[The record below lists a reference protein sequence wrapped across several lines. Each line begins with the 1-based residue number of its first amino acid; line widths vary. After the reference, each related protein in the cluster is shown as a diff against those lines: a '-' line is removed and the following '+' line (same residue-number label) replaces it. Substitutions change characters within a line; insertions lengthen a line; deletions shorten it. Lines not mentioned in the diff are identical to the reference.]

1 MSGYYDEVNQS
12 EEFNIIQEDQKDIEC
27 DDSIS
32 VDDVL
37 NETETNNN
45 LEEEEETIM
54 TTATEYQEEV
64 QPELTEVVENIE
76 VELDINQSSEEE
88 NVEFVRPEFV
98 NVKIKFPTSATPVD
112 CVSAATNCREK
123 IVAANKQ
130 IRLLQNR
137 FYFIPVD
144 CDERIDSDQYG
155 SIKVYSTQADKI
167 DVRYIKD
174 GFACLI
180 SMKHNVKL
188 YDDELLA
195 VLY

>member
-1 MSGYYDEVNQS
+1 MSGYYDEVNQL
-12 EEFNIIQEDQKDIEC
+12 EKFNIIQEDQKDIEC

-45 LEEEEETIM
+45 LEEEETIM

-64 QPELTEVVENIE
+64 QPELTEVKQEETENVE
-76 VELDINQSSEEE
+76 VESSEEE
-88 NVEFVRPEFV
+88 NIEFIQPEFV
-98 NVKIKFPTSATPVD
+98 NVKIKFPTSATPID

-144 CDERIDSDQYG
+144 CDERIDSDNYSG
-155 SIKVYSTQADKI
+155 IKIYSTQADKI
-167 DVRYIKD
+167 DVRYVKN

>member
-45 LEEEEETIM
+45 LEEETIM
-54 TTATEYQEEV
+54 TTTEEN
-64 QPELTEVVENIE
+64 QPELTEVVEQEETNVE
-76 VELDINQSSEEE
+76 VESSEE
-88 NVEFVRPEFV
+88 NVEFIQPEFV

>member
-1 MSGYYDEVNQS
+1 MSYSEELNTL
-12 EEFNIIQEDQKDIEC
+12 EEFNIIENKSDIEC

-32 VDDVL
+32 IDDVL
-37 NETETNNN
+37 NETNND
-45 LEEEEETIM
+45 LEEESELKEVQEQSIMEEPIK
-54 TTATEYQEEV
+54 EVKQEES
-64 QPELTEVVENIE
+64 L
-76 VELDINQSSEEE
+76 
-88 NVEFVRPEFV
+88 PEFV
-98 NVKIKFPTSATPVD
+98 NVKIKFPNSATPVD

-155 SIKVYSTQADKI
+155 NIKVYSTQADKI
-167 DVRYIKD
+167 DVRYVKN

-180 SMKHNVKL
+180 AMKHNIKL

>member
-32 VDDVL
+32 VDEIL

-45 LEEEEETIM
+45 LEEETIM
-54 TTATEYQEEV
+54 STTTEV
-64 QPELTEVVENIE
+64 QPELIE
-76 VELDINQSSEEE
+76 VKQEETEQEVGNINQPSDNE
-88 NVEFVRPEFV
+88 NVEFIQPEFV
-98 NVKIKFPTSATPVD
+98 NVKIKFPTSATPID

-144 CDERIDSDQYG
+144 CDERIDSDNYSG
-155 SIKVYSTQADKI
+155 IKIYSTQADKI
-167 DVRYIKD
+167 DVRYVKN